1 MSNAIL
7 TAAQSQGYHDRHLTA
22 RHVRAVKP
30 SALGCEDCLRTGAR
44 WVHLRICLECGHVG
58 CCDESPNQHA
68 ARHFHDARHPIV
80 RSFEPGEEWGW
91 CFEDEEFFES
101 LGAPANTYGR
111 HFG

>member
-7 TAAQSQGYHDRHLTA
+7 KAAESQGYHDPHLTT
-22 RHVRAVKP
+22 RHVRDVKP
-30 SALGCEDCLRTGAR
+30 SVLGCEDCLRTGAR
-44 WVHLRICLECGHVG
+44 WVHLRICQECGHVG

-68 ARHFHDARHPIV
+68 TRHFHDARHPIV

>member
-1 MSNAIL
+1 MSNDVL
-7 TAAQSQGYHDRHLTA
+7 KAAESQGYYDPHLNA
-22 RHVRAVKP
+22 RHVREVKP
-30 SALGCEDCLRTGAR
+30 SALGCEDCLRTGGR

-58 CCDESPNQHA
+58 CCDNSPNRHA
-68 ARHFHDARHPIV
+68 TRHFHDTRHPIM

-91 CFEDEEFFES
+91 CFEDGEYFES